1 MTPPLHISKFT
12 SCCNKANSV
21 VRRKAVRNAAYSDQG
36 CFKLD
41 NTLNTC
47 TNCAYICSDP
57 LPIHT
62 LPTMSVANYIVI
74 PAHGT
79 LCSSYCWLQIGL
91 APYSLY
97 S

>member
-1 MTPPLHISKFT
+1 MRKAQEEDQSLHNI
-12 SCCNKANSV
+12 
-21 VRRKAVRNAAYSDQG
+21 RRKCEHREV
-36 CFKLD
+36 D

-79 LCSSYCWLQIGL
+79 LCSSCCWLQIGL

>member
-1 MTPPLHISKFT
+1 MTGTKKMYKF
-12 SCCNKANSV
+12 
-21 VRRKAVRNAAYSDQG
+21 RRKMV
-36 CFKLD
+36 LD